1 MSDHHP
7 VIVGDGCIEIKR
19 NFSTLPIE
27 PGFVQMCATLREG
40 CKREQCDG
48 HHCKYT
54 SSWQYGHMKV
64 CTHLT
69 CRACLPWLSARE
81 HLYSSDATTTLTT
94 APAAG
99 SQLVSAA
106 AAAQRIETTST
117 ITSVMQLQCCHS
129 SIMAWQL
136 AHEILRLCN
145 YAAAAEHSD
154 SYLATQCLFKSHQI
168 AVGRF

>member
-106 AAAQRIETTST
+106 ATAQRIETTST
-117 ITSVMQLQCCHS
+117 IHQCHAAS
-129 SIMAWQL
+129 AL
-136 AHEILRLCN
+136 PLLN
-145 YAAAAEHSD
+145 YG
-154 SYLATQCLFKSHQI
+154 LATSS
-168 AVGRF
+168 

>member
-1 MSDHHP
+1 MVAWSALWTWHSSSSLSASSCAWSSPGHRWWRLHWNKKELFHP
-7 VIVGDGCIEIKR
+7 PNWTRVCPDVCHTQRRMQERAVWWASLQVYII
-19 NFSTLPIE
+19 
-27 PGFVQMCATLREG
+27 MA
-40 CKREQCDG
+40 
-48 HHCKYT
+48 
-54 SSWQYGHMKV
+54 WQYGHMKV

-117 ITSVMQLQCCHS
+117 IHQCHAAS
-129 SIMAWQL
+129 AL
-136 AHEILRLCN
+136 PLLN
-145 YAAAAEHSD
+145 YG
-154 SYLATQCLFKSHQI
+154 LATSSWDI
-168 AVGRF
+168 EIM

>member
-1 MSDHHP
+1 
-7 VIVGDGCIEIKR
+7 
-19 NFSTLPIE
+19 
-27 PGFVQMCATLREG
+27 
-40 CKREQCDG
+40 
-48 HHCKYT
+48 
-54 SSWQYGHMKV
+54 MKV

-69 CRACLPWLSARE
+69 CRACWPWLSARE

-106 AAAQRIETTST
+106 AAAQRIETTS
-117 ITSVMQLQCCHS
+117 SVMQLLCCHS

-145 YAAAAEHSD
+145 YAAATEHSD
-154 SYLATQCLFKSHQI
+154 SYLATQCLFKSEFSWEI
-168 AVGRF
+168 FRNREIVGIKKPKSMTTLYIGKSQNV